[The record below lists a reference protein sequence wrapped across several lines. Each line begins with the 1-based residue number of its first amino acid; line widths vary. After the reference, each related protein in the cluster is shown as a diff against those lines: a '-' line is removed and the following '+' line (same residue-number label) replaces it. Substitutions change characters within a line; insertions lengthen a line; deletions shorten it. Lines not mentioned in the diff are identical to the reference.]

1 MIAKLHNAL
10 ANIRIH
16 QASTRVTAI
25 GNKFL
30 HLAQPTWLSAFDGYI
45 TNFSYEADGEFY
57 NGELSGE
64 ANCKYKYLLATSTKF
79 WNITLPPIYSLT
91 QKEFILHLEELR
103 RNICSLVLNAETITN
118 HRDFLERETISTDMF
133 IVIPKQA
140 IESSYQQSFSIKY
153 FLEKL
158 LEHLIINNFN
168 YNDVIEVP
176 QFLNMSDT
184 ANFAGEFLIYKGRL
198 IWNVV

>member
-16 QASTRVTAI
+16 QASSRVTTI
-25 GNKFL
+25 GSKYL
-30 HLAQPTWLSAFDGYI
+30 HLAQPTWLSAFDNFI
-45 TNFSYEADGEFY
+45 TNFNYEADGEFY
-57 NGELSGE
+57 NGELNGE
-64 ANCKYKYLLATSTKF
+64 ANCKYKYLLETSTKF

-91 QKEFILHLEELR
+91 QKEFLLKLEELR
-103 RNICSLVLNAETITN
+103 RNICSLVLNAETITS
-118 HRDFLERETISTDMF
+118 RKDLLEREIISTDMF
-133 IVIPKQA
+133 VVVPKQA

>member
-64 ANCKYKYLLATSTKF
+64 ADCRYKYLLATSTKH
-79 WNITLPPIYSLT
+79 WSISLPPIYSLT
-91 QKEFILHLEELR
+91 QKEFLLKLEELR
-103 RNICSLVLNAETITN
+103 KNVCSLVLNAETITN